1 MISETWRWGRCRRRR
16 FTLGLCSMMLILA
29 VLTNGVAPAAAELTL
44 IQAVNHALAHNHN
57 VAAKEHALAAAIWA
71 QRQARSQLFPS
82 LSLQSSYTRLD
93 EETVQRANAFGR
105 EITLFLPDDVGGFQP
120 FTIEIPQT
128 IFRHGYETQLT
139 AQMLLF
145 NPQVWN
151 GVALAGASQEVAS
164 WQEIVTRQETAH
176 QTLRAFVELLKLG
189 SLLEIQQ
196 QHLDQARENSAL
208 AKRLFEVGR
217 YSEADILRW
226 RVEEAR
232 QQGELTLQRSNR
244 RVTAMSLEN
253 LLGETPSGRIS
264 PADQLPP
271 LLETQIERFRQLS
284 EDEWRAFAEIPV
296 EQVVAGNPALQLLAG
311 AEDLA
316 GIEHRRSKTNYL
328 PSVALNGSYG
338 WLNNNTI
345 DLDGDRTWSASVVLS
360 LPIFTSFSNY
370 SSLKLTRHQIEK
382 TREENEEVRRSL
394 YLSAEV
400 ARTGLQSNA
409 ELLRLAETSLES
421 ARRNHEILRNQYTLG
436 RLTNLEWLDA
446 NLALQDAEQV
456 YSSAHFDLVLAIADY
471 FQARGEI
478 LELLVQ

>member
-1 MISETWRWGRCRRRR
+1 MISERWRGEGRPGARLFPRW
-16 FTLGLCSMMLILA
+16 LCLLLLSMM
-29 VLTNGVAPAAAELTL
+29 VGPTPARAELTL
-44 IQAVNHALAHNHN
+44 AQAVNHALAHNHN

-93 EETVQRANAFGR
+93 DETVQRANAFGR
-105 EITLFLPDDVGGFQP
+105 ELTLFFPDGGGGFEP
-120 FTIEIPQT
+120 VTIEIPQT
-128 IFRHGYETQLT
+128 VFRDGYETQLT

-151 GVALAGASQEVAS
+151 GVALAGASKEVAS

-176 QTLRAFVELLKLG
+176 QTLRAFVELLKSG
-189 SLLEIQQ
+189 SLLEIQK
-196 QHLDQARENSAL
+196 QHLDQARQNSAL
-208 AKRLFEVGR
+208 AQRLFDVGR

-244 RVTAMSLEN
+244 RVTAMGLEN
-253 LLGETPSGRIS
+253 LLGETPTGTVS
-264 PADQLPP
+264 PADQLPS
-271 LLETQIERFRQLS
+271 LLEAQIERFRQLS
-284 EDEWRAFAEIPV
+284 EVDWLTFAEIPV
-296 EQVVAGNPALQLLAG
+296 AQIVAGNPALQLLAG
-311 AEDLA
+311 AEDLV

-338 WLNNNTI
+338 WMNNDTV
-345 DLDGDRTWSASVVLS
+345 DLDGERTWSASVVLS

-370 SSLKLTRHQIEK
+370 STLKLTRHQMEK

-400 ARTGLQSNA
+400 ARTGLHSNS

-421 ARRNHEILRNQYTLG
+421 ARRNHEIQRNQYTLG

-446 NLALQDAEQV
+446 NLALQGAEQV
-456 YSSAHFDLVLAIADY
+456 YSSAYFDLVLAIADY